1 MADKKLKD
9 TPLKKVRVVYRD
21 QENESQGVRVGTN
34 NVIENGK
41 RVLKQYRIQID
52 KEVELPVTVVE
63 LLKAKY
69 VLRKDKQGNDI
80 KVPLLIVEEV

>member
-1 MADKKLKD
+1 MANTKLKD
-9 TPLKKVRVVYRD
+9 TPLKKVKVTYRD

-34 NVIENGK
+34 NIIENGK

-52 KEVELPVTVVE
+52 KEVELPETVVE

-69 VLRKDKQGNDI
+69 VLRKDRKGNDV
-80 KVPLLIVEEV
+80 KQPLLIVEEV

>member
-34 NVIENGK
+34 NVIINGK

-52 KEVELPVTVVE
+52 REVELPVTVVD

-69 VLRKDKQGNDI
+69 VLRKDKKGNDI